1 MVIYCPFTVSIES
14 EESLIANASM
24 IEQHFAE
31 LTGAC
36 LKLAENTA
44 WARQIGTNALIRG
57 ATSVGAKF
65 NIGKE

>member
-1 MVIYCPFTVSIES
+1 MYAKSVLIYRPFTVSLEL

-36 LKLAENTA
+36 LQLAENTL
-44 WARQIGTNALIRG
+44 WLIQIGTNALIRG
-57 ATSVGAKF
+57 ATSVGT
-65 NIGKE
+65 

>member
-1 MVIYCPFTVSIES
+1 MYAKSVVIYRPFTVSLEL

-36 LKLAENTA
+36 LQLA
-44 WARQIGTNALIRG
+44 
-57 ATSVGAKF
+57 
-65 NIGKE
+65 